1 MSSDE
6 DCGSC
11 TTTTTT
17 AAPSP
22 ILESEKPST
31 QKLVCRSIDA
41 GGNSDTPHTGIT
53 DNNDRCTTPPK
64 KRKRRKQTDA
74 KTNDN
79 DFDVVE
85 SRHRDH
91 VESPP
96 PSPIRQQSRDTA
108 AKKHKRRVT
117 NDDDDDDAAVVEHKA
132 NKHKRKKRT
141 AVVCT
146 TADEM
151 VRAACLNIH
160 NTDSIDMME
169 WSEAVLLCLASPTA
183 YDVLDRLSWSDVQ
196 TICADNEWSVKIASA
211 IKHHISRSDTLNT
224 LLCRNRREK
233 VQRRYLT
240 AAQTDMFYAT
250 PHVNMK
256 LLKTY
261 IPLIQVHAR
270 TKFNKALLHTRS

>member
-1 MSSDE
+1 MTFVSRFALDFMSSDE

-11 TTTTTT
+11 T

-22 ILESEKPST
+22 ILESEKPS
-31 QKLVCRSIDA
+31 QKLVCRSIDV
-41 GGNSDTPHTGIT
+41 SDTSHT

-79 DFDVVE
+79 DFDVSSLKVE

-91 VESPP
+91 VESPS
-96 PSPIRQQSRDTA
+96 SPIRQQSRDTA
-108 AKKHKRRVT
+108 AKKRVT
-117 NDDDDDDAAVVEHKA
+117 NDDAAVVEHKA
-132 NKHKRKKRT
+132 NKHKRQKRV